1 MTHFSNLL
9 PFFSEQ
15 RRRHTFE
22 PPQSQPPAEPPRR
35 NHSVHENITSRPR
48 PNTLNR
54 AATIEGSGAISR
66 SRPIVATQP
75 QSLTLLPPPKHSK
88 PEGTVD
94 KIYTPIFSFF
104 RKRVINIQ
112 FFYKNFTKFFK
123 TFF

>member
-94 KIYTPIFSFF
+94 KIIIRFF
-104 RKRVINIQ
+104 GKE
-112 FFYKNFTKFFK
+112 
-123 TFF
+123 

>member
-22 PPQSQPPAEPPRR
+22 PPQSQPPAELPPRR

-48 PNTLNR
+48 PNTLQR

-88 PEGTVD
+88 PEGT
-94 KIYTPIFSFF
+94 YAF
-104 RKRVINIQ
+104 
-112 FFYKNFTKFFK
+112 
-123 TFF
+123 